1 MAHKQM
7 FGIKDIFTTIN
18 LMGGVVALIL
28 AIEGYPF
35 YAGIA
40 ILLGYVFGDAI
51 DGWVARKL
59 NSANAFG
66 AEYDA
71 VSDHLSHLI
80 APAAIVYVVYADA
93 HLVATEL
100 GNQII
105 GGSLAAIIIAAA
117 TIRHARNA
125 VRPVRVEGIWS
136 GLPRTILGF
145 MVIGFVLS
153 ASVAKHPELLWL
165 GLVLIPVASLA
176 TLSRLPFSNH
186 RLPRDS
192 RQWARA
198 VGWTAFAL
206 MIVSVVFYPRIL
218 FDLLL
223 VSQIVFCVVSSAA
236 LSGDKLREYR
246 AAVDRVYAREE
257 SG

>member
-1 MAHKQM
+1 MAPKQM
-7 FGIKDIFTTIN
+7 FGVKDIFTTIN

-28 AIEGYPF
+28 AIEGYP
-35 YAGIA
+35 YEAGVA

-51 DGWVARKL
+51 DGWVARRL

-80 APAAIVYVVYADA
+80 APAAIVYTVYA
-93 HLVATEL
+93 HSGLVASEL
-100 GNQII
+100 GNQLI
-105 GGSLAAIIIAAA
+105 GAGLAAVIITAA

-125 VRPVRVEGIWS
+125 VKPVAVEGIWS

-153 ASVAKHPELLWL
+153 ASVERYPQLLWL
-165 GLVLIPVASLA
+165 GVAFIPVASLA
-176 TLSRLPFSNH
+176 ALSRVPFANH
-186 RLPRDS
+186 RLPRHH

-198 VGWTAFAL
+198 VGWTAFAV
-206 MIVSVVFYPRIL
+206 MAAAVIFYPRVL

-236 LSGDKLREYR
+236 LNGDKLREYR
-246 AAVDRVYAREE
+246 AAVDRVYASEE